1 MNERDELKREL
12 EQELHWVQYRQK
24 ILEIIDEK
32 LLQMKKLAEK
42 VKQGNLTKEEL
53 GTLNIKINDLAM
65 QIKALD
71 EESR

>member
-1 MNERDELKREL
+1 MDEREELKWEL
-12 EQELHWVQYRQK
+12 EQELHWIQYRQK

-32 LLQMKKLAEK
+32 LLQMKKIAEK
-42 VKQGNLTKEEL
+42 VKQGNVTKEEL
-53 GTLNIKINDLAM
+53 GWLNIKINDLAI

>member
-1 MNERDELKREL
+1 MDEREELKEEL
-12 EQELHWVQYRQK
+12 EQELYWVKYRQK
-24 ILEIIDEK
+24 MLDIIDEK
-32 LLQMKKLAEK
+32 LLQMKKIAEK

-53 GTLNIKINDLAM
+53 GTLNIKINDLVM